1 MERDWSS
8 LIAELQRS
16 FDSGFLLI
24 DKPVGEPSMRTVSQ
38 LRRITGQKKIGFAGT
53 LDPMASGLLVMGIN
67 KATKLLDWW
76 HQWPKEYE
84 AEITLGKVSTTYDGE
99 GEITTPACQHPLLN
113 KEGKGPSAMRAH
125 ASRAWVVTAEAI
137 QNAVRSFVGQIEQVP
152 PMYSAKSVGGKRL
165 YELARQGQEVERKPS
180 TVTIHSIDILD
191 YHYPIVKIKVRCS
204 TGTYIRS
211 LAHDLGQRLGVG
223 AYLSALRRT
232 AIGDYTVLQA
242 KKIDNVS
249 LENWLQHLLRIK

>member
-1 MERDWSS
+1 MIQDWSA
-8 LIAELQRS
+8 LIATLHQS
-16 FDSGFLLI
+16 ADSGFLLI
-24 DKPVGEPSMRTVSQ
+24 DKPIGEPSMHTVSQ

-84 AEITLGKVSTTYDGE
+84 AEITLGKVSSTYDGE

-113 KEGKGPSAMRAH
+113 KEGKGM
-125 ASRAWVVTAEAI
+125 VTAEAI

-152 PMYSAKSVGGKRL
+152 PMYSAKSIGGKRL
-165 YELARQGQEVERKPS
+165 YELARQGQVVERKPVN
-180 TVTIHSIDILD
+180 VTIFSIDILN

-211 LAHDLGQRLGVG
+211 LAHDLGQSLGVG

-232 AIGDYTVLQA
+232 AIGDYNVQQA
-242 KKIDNVS
+242 KKIDDVS
-249 LENWLQHLLRIK
+249 SENWRQYLLRLK